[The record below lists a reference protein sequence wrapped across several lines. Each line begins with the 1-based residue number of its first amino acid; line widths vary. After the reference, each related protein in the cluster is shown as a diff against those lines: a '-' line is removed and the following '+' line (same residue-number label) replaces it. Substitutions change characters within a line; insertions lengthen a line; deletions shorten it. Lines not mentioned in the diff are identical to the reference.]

1 MRFLSIPAR
10 NLTRRPVRSVLTAF
24 GVALAVGGF
33 VVLTGFSRGMEHAW
47 TVSLVERDV
56 HMTAIP
62 RGTVEILTASVDD
75 SLAARLAQ
83 FAGVRDA
90 TEELADMVMLPSGQP
105 VLVVGWPAG
114 SFLWETLRLSAG
126 RLPAAARPDGAVVG
140 QGLAAALRLEPG
152 GSLDLLGTRLAV
164 TAVFRPS
171 GVINNNMVIIPLP
184 TLQRLLNRP
193 GKATVID
200 LRLAQPGDP
209 EQVDA
214 VRARLAA
221 AFPGLTFTETRSV
234 ADSNDILRLIR
245 AMAWGISLI
254 ALAIGLFTVL
264 NTLLMSVTERIRE
277 FGVLSALG
285 WSPGRVLAMVV
296 LEGLALTLA
305 GSAAGV
311 VLGAAGLR
319 WLAQTPMLRGIVQPE
334 IGPRL
339 LLEAA
344 AVTLVLGIAGSLYPA
359 ARAVAVQPVDALKY
373 E

>member
-1 MRFLSIPAR
+1 MRFVSIPAR
-10 NLTRRPVRSVLTAF
+10 NLGRRPIRSILTAF

-56 HMTAIP
+56 NMTAVP
-62 RGTVEILTASVDD
+62 RGTVQILTGSIDD
-75 SLAARLAQ
+75 SLTARLGK
-83 FAGVRDA
+83 FVGVRDA
-90 TEELADMVMLPSGQP
+90 SGELADMVMLPSGQP
-105 VLVVGWPAG
+105 ILVVGWPPG

-126 RLPAAARPDGAVVG
+126 RLPAPARPDDAVVG
-140 QGLAAALRLEPG
+140 QGLATALRVAPG
-152 GSLDLLGTRLAV
+152 GTLDVLGGRLAV

-171 GVINNNMVIIPLP
+171 SVINNNMVIVPLP

-193 GKATVID
+193 GKVTVLD

-209 EQVDA
+209 EQVRA

-221 AFPGLTFTETRSV
+221 AFPDLTFTETRSV

-245 AMAWGISLI
+245 GMAWGISLI

-264 NTLLMSVTERIRE
+264 NTLLMSVTERVRE

-296 LEGLALTLA
+296 LEGLALTLG
-305 GSAAGV
+305 GSAAGI
-311 VLGAAGLR
+311 VLGIGGLR
-319 WLAQTPMLRGIVQPE
+319 WLAQTPMLRGLVQPE
-334 IGPRL
+334 IGAHL
-339 LLEAA
+339 LLEVA

-359 ARAVAVQPVDALKY
+359 ARAVAVRPVDALKY